1 MGYYYQN
8 IWIEKVNASEGKYTI
23 YNENFFR
30 STDYLTLDIC
40 VSVNGEPKF
49 SYAER
54 NIDGIAPQTRK
65 EFTSPVLAEKIAE
78 LKAQNPTSEITIA
91 FYFKS
96 KNGEPLIDKGQT
108 LAKYQE
114 VVQPYTYPT
123 LTAAAEGST
132 PKLTETEA
140 YIKMEA
146 AGMAVTIGK
155 WSGWIDYLD
164 VNGKEMLVNRESITP
179 NFWRAPTDNDYGA
192 RLQQCFAVWKNP
204 GYKLTGI
211 HHETDGNN
219 RVVKALF
226 TLENAKGQLAMT
238 YTLKPD
244 GTLLVAQDFTAD
256 KTVEKGAEMFKFG
269 MQMQMP
275 ERFSA
280 IEYYGRGPV
289 ENYSDR
295 NNSEF
300 IGKYSANVSDEYYE
314 YVRPQESG
322 NHTDVRT
329 FKVYDKTTG
338 EGLIFMS
345 DAPMQCSAI
354 NYLMDDLDDG
364 MHKDKKW
371 GHHSG
376 DLIPRHLTYVN
387 ILKYQIGLACENSW
401 GAWPLEKY
409 RLPYK
414 DYSFRFIIKSTK

>member
-1 MGYYYQN
+1 
-8 IWIEKVNASEGKYTI
+8 
-23 YNENFFR
+23 
-30 STDYLTLDIC
+30 
-40 VSVNGEPKF
+40 
-49 SYAER
+49 
-54 NIDGIAPQTRK
+54 
-65 EFTSPVLAEKIAE
+65 
-78 LKAQNPTSEITIA
+78 
-91 FYFKS
+91 
-96 KNGEPLIDKGQT
+96 
-108 LAKYQE
+108 
-114 VVQPYTYPT
+114 
-123 LTAAAEGST
+123 
-132 PKLTETEA
+132 
-140 YIKMEA
+140 
-146 AGMAVTIGK
+146 
-155 WSGWIDYLD
+155 
-164 VNGKEMLVNRESITP
+164 MLVDRESITP

-192 RLQQCFAVWKNP
+192 RLQQRFAVWKNP
-204 GYKLTGI
+204 GYKLTNIYHGT
-211 HHETDGNN
+211 EGNN
-219 RVVKALF
+219 HVVKATF
-226 TLENAKGQLAMT
+226 NLENAKGQLLMT

-256 KTVEKGAEMFKFG
+256 KTVEKGPEMFKFG
-269 MQMQMP
+269 MQLQMP
-275 ERFSA
+275 ERFNV

-300 IGKYSANVSDEYYE
+300 IGRYTANVSDEYYE

-329 FKVYDKTTG
+329 FKVYDKATG
-338 EGLIFMS
+338 EGLLFMS

-354 NYLMDDLDDG
+354 NYLTEDLDDG

-401 GAWPLEKY
+401 GAWPLEQY